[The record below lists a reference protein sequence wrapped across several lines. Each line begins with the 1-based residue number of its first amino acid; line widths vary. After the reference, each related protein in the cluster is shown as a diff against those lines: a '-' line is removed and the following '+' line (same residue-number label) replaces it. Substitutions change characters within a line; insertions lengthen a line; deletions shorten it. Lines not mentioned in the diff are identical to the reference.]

1 MVKKKGKR
9 KKLEYVITA
18 QIENP
23 FKRDDRKEVTAI
35 LDSGTVY
42 PVMLQEHFEELFGKS
57 LKYIIPKRD
66 RNCVL
71 AKTIGGL
78 SILFGGLSMNVLVP
92 VEVKKENKT
101 VWRAISLMWYFIPD
115 TSDEESVIW
124 FLQNSGECIK
134 ELIERL
140 RKKIA
145 SEIDTILGNRSL
157 YQKYRDSYGLE
168 IIRKDKKAKIVLK
181 KGKIISEIV
190 SDWNETAQSMRV
202 GEKSYVI
209 LPLQDIISDVEK
221 EYSNVRY
228 SLKRKRIIADEYVGA
243 WFI

>member
-71 AKTIGGL
+71 AKTLGGL
-78 SILFGGLSMNVLVP
+78 SILFGGLSMSVLVP
-92 VEVKKENKT
+92 IEVKK
-101 VWRAISLMWYFIPD
+101 
-115 TSDEESVIW
+115 
-124 FLQNSGECIK
+124 
-134 ELIERL
+134 
-140 RKKIA
+140 KK
-145 SEIDTILGNRSL
+145 
-157 YQKYRDSYGLE
+157 
-168 IIRKDKKAKIVLK
+168 
-181 KGKIISEIV
+181 
-190 SDWNETAQSMRV
+190 
-202 GEKSYVI
+202 
-209 LPLQDIISDVEK
+209 
-221 EYSNVRY
+221 
-228 SLKRKRIIADEYVGA
+228 
-243 WFI
+243 

>member
-1 MVKKKGKR
+1 
-9 KKLEYVITA
+9 
-18 QIENP
+18 
-23 FKRDDRKEVTAI
+23 
-35 LDSGTVY
+35 
-42 PVMLQEHFEELFGKS
+42 
-57 LKYIIPKRD
+57 
-66 RNCVL
+66 
-71 AKTIGGL
+71 
-78 SILFGGLSMNVLVP
+78 
-92 VEVKKENKT
+92 
-101 VWRAISLMWYFIPD
+101 MWYFIPD

-124 FLQNSGECIK
+124 FLQNSSECIE

-202 GEKSYVI
+202 REKFYVI
-209 LPLQDIISDVEK
+209 LPLQDIIGDVEK
-221 EYSNVRY
+221 EYSNARY
-228 SLKRKRIIADEYVGA
+228 SLKKKKIVVDEYVGA